1 MSNKRNEESWDKL
14 SSYYQSAQVISIENY
29 HYNPYGPGDNE
40 LGIIGEVQGLDI
52 LEVGCGGGQNAI
64 VLAKRGAKSV
74 TGIDQ
79 SENQLEVARQL
90 AESQGAQAA
99 FLKSDMEDMSVIAD
113 SSFDLVVSSHAMN
126 YASDINR
133 VFSECS
139 RVLRPHGRIVTCM
152 NHPTWIVL
160 GNALQEDD
168 FTKIANYFDETRQ
181 KWDWNKYKGDKIASF
196 ESSEWQLNQIING
209 LISAGFCIE
218 NLAEPRG
225 YTLEEL
231 EMLPSDA
238 VPYRNSEYMPEAFI
252 VANTVI
258 PNTVIIKAIKKE

>member
-14 SSYYQSAQVISIENY
+14 SSYYQLAQVISVENY
-29 HYNPYGPGDNE
+29 HYNSHGPGDNE

-64 VLAKRGAKSV
+64 VLAKQGAKSV

-79 SENQLEVARQL
+79 SGNQLEFARQL
-90 AESQGAQAA
+90 AESQGVQVT
-99 FLKSDMEDMSVIAD
+99 FLRRDMEDMSAIAD

-126 YASDINR
+126 YASNIDR
-133 VFSECS
+133 VFSECL
-139 RVLRPHGRIVTCM
+139 RVLRPNGRIVTCM

-160 GNALQEDD
+160 GESLQEDD
-168 FTKIANYFDETRQ
+168 FTKIVNYFDGIKQ
-181 KWDWNKYKGDKIASF
+181 KWDWNKYKGDKIATF

-218 NLAEPRG
+218 SLTEPRG
-225 YTLEEL
+225 YSLEEM
-231 EMLPSDA
+231 ETLPSDA
-238 VPYRNSEYMPEAFI
+238 IPYRDSDYTPEEFI
-252 VANTVI
+252 RASRVI
-258 PNTVIIKAIKKE
+258 PVTVIIKAIKKE

>member
-1 MSNKRNEESWDKL
+1 MSNKHNEESWDKL
-14 SSYYQSAQVISIENY
+14 ASHYQSANIISVKNY

-40 LGIIGEVQGLDI
+40 LGIIGDVQGLEI

-79 SENQLEVARQL
+79 SENQLEFARQL
-90 AESQGAQAA
+90 AESQGVQAT
-99 FLKSDMEDMSVIAD
+99 FVKSDMEDMSVIAD
-113 SSFDLVVSSHAMN
+113 SSFDLVVSAHAMN
-126 YASDINR
+126 YASNINR
-133 VFSECS
+133 VFNECS

-160 GNALQEDD
+160 GEALQEDD
-168 FTKIANYFDETRQ
+168 FTKIVNYFDEIKQ
-181 KWDWNKYKGDKIASF
+181 KWDWTKDKGVKIATF

-218 NLAEPRG
+218 SLAEPRG
-225 YTLEEL
+225 YTLEEI
-231 EMLPSDA
+231 ETLPSDA
-238 VPYRNSEYMPEAFI
+238 TPYRDSEYTRDAYI
-252 VANTVI
+252 RANAII
-258 PNTVIIKAIKKE
+258 PNSVIIKAIKKE